1 MIATGQDPLVSSRA
15 LVLGGGGPVGI
26 AWESG
31 LAAGLEEAGVRL
43 ADADLIIGTS
53 AGSVVGA
60 QLALGRAPSELVAAQ
75 ESLSENTRH
84 PAQRSYDLAPLM
96 QHFIKLY
103 TSSESPEKLRAEI
116 GAFAVAAATMNEEEW
131 LASFGRLQGM
141 GSDTWPQ
148 RHYMCTA
155 VDASD
160 GSFVTWDKDS
170 GVPLGRAIASSCAVP
185 GIFPPIALNGRR
197 YIDGGMRSAT
207 NADLARGH
215 DRVIVVS
222 VTSSARASAMPQ
234 LMENMRRR
242 FDAELDAIR
251 EAGGQVEVI
260 VPDDGA
266 IHAIGPNVMDPSRRA
281 TVAREGVRQG
291 RNEAT
296 RLRDFW
302 C

>member
-1 MIATGQDPLVSSRA
+1 MANSRA

-31 LAAGLEEAGVRL
+31 LAAGLEEGGVRL
-43 ADADLIIGTS
+43 ADADLIVGTS

-75 ESLSENTRH
+75 ESRNEDARH

-96 QHFIKLY
+96 QQFIKLY
-103 TSSESPEKLRAEI
+103 TSSDSPEKLRAEI
-116 GAFAVAAATMNEEEW
+116 GAFALAAETMSEEEW
-131 LASFGRLQGM
+131 LASFGRIQNM
-141 GSDTWPQ
+141 GSGTWPE
-148 RHYMCTA
+148 RRYICTA

-197 YIDGGMRSAT
+197 YIDGGMRSGT
-207 NADLARGH
+207 NADLARGN

-222 VTSSARASAMPQ
+222 VTSSARARVMPQ
-234 LMENMRRR
+234 LVESMRRR
-242 FDAELDAIR
+242 FETELDAIR
-251 EAGGQVEVI
+251 EAGGLVEVI
-260 VPDDGA
+260 APDEASTDA
-266 IHAIGPNVMDPSRRA
+266 MGPNLMDPSRRGL
-281 TVAREGVRQG
+281 VAREGVRQG
-291 RNEAT
+291 RAEAA
-296 RLRDFW
+296 RLRAFW
-302 C
+302 S